1 MPQASRKCWLTFEGG
16 CQDQPVLWQ
25 LSQAFP
31 TVQFDVRQASVSQK
45 IGIMALQ
52 FTADSQEDLDAAVK
66 FLEDKGVRVDPVEG
80 GSLVV
85 G

>member
-1 MPQASRKCWLTFEGG
+1 M
-16 CQDQPVLWQ
+16 
-25 LSQAFP
+25 
-31 TVQFDVRQASVSQK
+31 QFDVRQASVSEK

-52 FTADSQEDLDAAVK
+52 FTAEDQEQLEAAIK